1 MERLATG
8 QQAAARTEV
17 IWAVLRA
24 ELARVGRPVA
34 AVDVGGGSGGFAV
47 PLALDGHRVTVVDT
61 SPDALAALTRRAEDA
76 GVADRVRAIQLDAD
90 DLSDV
95 VPRESADL
103 VLCHSVLEVVDDP
116 ERVVSSLVSCLRP
129 GGAASVVVANRV
141 AAVLNRAVAGQFEA
155 AGELRTNDAG
165 GGGASDRLLRRF
177 DVAGAT
183 RLLTRAGLAV
193 EQVHGVR
200 VVADLVPGAVAE
212 NDADA
217 LLAFELAV
225 AAVSPYRE
233 IATQLHVLARRPG

>member
-1 MERLATG
+1 MERLAAG
-8 QQAAARTEV
+8 QHAAARTEV

-24 ELARVGRPVA
+24 ELARVGRPVT
-34 AVDVGGGSGGFAV
+34 AVDAGGGSGGFAV
-47 PLALDGHRVTVVDT
+47 PLARDGHRVTVIDT
-61 SPDALAALTRRAEDA
+61 SPNALAALTRRAEEA

-116 ERVVSSLVSCLRP
+116 VKVVSSLAGCLRP

-141 AAVLNRAVAGQFEA
+141 AAVLNRAVAGQFA
-155 AGELRTNDAG
+155 SANELRTTGEG
-165 GGGASDRLLRRF
+165 GGGPSDRLLRRF
-177 DVAGAT
+177 DVVGAT
-183 RLLTRAGLAV
+183 RLLTEAGLSV

-212 NDADA
+212 NESEA

-233 IATQLHVLARRPG
+233 LATQLHLLARRPT